1 MKVAFITGANRGL
14 GFEIAQQL
22 GKHGMYIILG
32 IRDPD
37 KGHSALET
45 LSADDIQ
52 AECID
57 IDVSDSVSIGAAA
70 RAVTVKHKHLDVL
83 VNNAGLL
90 NDYGMV
96 ASELPLEDLRA
107 SFETNFFGAFETT
120 QKLLPLIRKAPA
132 GRIVNMTSDLGSLT
146 AMGDPEHPQF
156 AAFAAGYQAS
166 KCALNVLTR
175 QFAKEL
181 ADTQIKVN
189 SASPGLCRTDM
200 GGEHAPLSVE
210 QGAATAVWLAT
221 LDDDGP
227 TGRFYSSTLEG
238 GEHPW

>member
-22 GKHGMYIILG
+22 GKQGMHIILG
-32 IRDPD
+32 TRDPD
-37 KGHSALET
+37 KGRAALDK
-45 LSADDIQ
+45 LSTDGIQ
-52 AECID
+52 AECVG
-57 IDVSDSVSIGAAA
+57 IDVSDSASIATAAQ
-70 RAVTVKHKHLDVL
+70 AVAGKHEHLDVL

-90 NDYGMV
+90 NDYGV
-96 ASELPLEDLRA
+96 TASQLPLDDLRA

-120 QKLLPLIRKAPA
+120 QKLLPLIRKSPA

-156 AAFAAGYQAS
+156 AAYAAGYQAS

-181 ADTQIKVN
+181 SHTQIKVN
-189 SASPGLCRTDM
+189 SASPGVCRTDM
-200 GGEHAPLSVE
+200 GGEDAPLSVE

-221 LDDDGP
+221 LDAGGP
-227 TGRFYSSTLEG
+227 TGRFFSSTLEG
-238 GEHPW
+238 AEHPW

>member
-1 MKVAFITGANRGL
+1 MKVALITGANRGL

-22 GKHGMYIILG
+22 GKQGMHIILG
-32 IRDPD
+32 TRDPD
-37 KGHSALET
+37 KGRAALDT
-45 LSADDIQ
+45 LSADGIQ
-52 AECID
+52 AECVG
-57 IDVSDSVSIGAAA
+57 IDVSDSASIGAAA
-70 RAVTVKHKHLDVL
+70 QAVAGKHEHLDVL

-90 NDYGMV
+90 NDFGMT
-96 ASELPLEDLRA
+96 ASELLLEDLRA
-107 SFETNFFGAFETT
+107 SFETNFFGVFATT
-120 QKLLPLIRKAPA
+120 QKLLPLIRKSPA

-156 AAFAAGYQAS
+156 AALAAGYQAS
-166 KCALNVLTR
+166 KCALNALTR
-175 QFAKEL
+175 LFAKEL

-200 GGEHAPLSVE
+200 GGEDTPLSVE

-221 LDDDGP
+221 LDADGP
-227 TGRFYSSTLEG
+227 TGGFYSSTLEG

>member
-1 MKVAFITGANRGL
+1 MNVAFITSANRGL

-22 GKHGMYIILG
+22 GTLGMHVILRT
-32 IRDPD
+32 RDPD
-37 KGHSALET
+37 KGRAALDT
-45 LSADDIQ
+45 LSADGIQ
-52 AECID
+52 AECVG
-57 IDVSDSVSIGAAA
+57 IDVSDSASIGAAPQ
-70 RAVTVKHKHLDVL
+70 AVAGKHEHFDVL

-90 NDYGMV
+90 NDFGMT
-96 ASELPLEDLRA
+96 ASELPLENLRA

-120 QKLLPLIRKAPA
+120 QNFPPLIRKAPA
-132 GRIVNMTSDLGSLT
+132 GRIVKLTSDLGSLT
-146 AMGDPEHPQF
+146 AMGDPKHPQF

-166 KCALNVLTR
+166 KCALNVLTS

-200 GGEHAPLSVE
+200 GGEDAPLSVE

-221 LDDDGP
+221 LDADGP

-238 GEHPW
+238 GEHPL